1 MDPVEEDGRARRGGG
16 RAPAFGRAL
25 PLAGRGSGPRKN
37 EGAAQPVGGCTAR
50 GALPALLSLPVPW
63 IWVAYGTVASS
74 NRFQSSFNGCK
85 SRGRGVCFET
95 SNVTTLVIIF
105 HAYAPR
111 QGRVRG

>member
-50 GALPALLSLPVPW
+50 GALPALFALPVPW
-63 IWVAYGTVASS
+63 IGVVVQIIELR
-74 NRFQSSFNGCK
+74 NRFLISFIGQYK
-85 SRGRGVCFET
+85 LELRGLLR
-95 SNVTTLVIIF
+95 N
-105 HAYAPR
+105 
-111 QGRVRG
+111 